1 MKQVTTIGVD
11 LAKNVFQVCVLG
23 PSGQVKLNRQ
33 INHKQLLNTL
43 RQYPEALIA
52 MEACGSSHHWGR
64 QLQTPGMTPPLIP
77 AQHVKAFTR
86 GNKNDSNDALAIE
99 ARNHSVS
106 DFFR

>member
-1 MKQVTTIGVD
+1 MKQVTTIGIN

-52 MEACGSSHHWGR
+52 MEACGSSHHWAPDAR
-64 QLQTPGMTPPLIP
+64 QRCCAPLWGP
-77 AQHVKAFTR
+77 REDRRPRASAR
-86 GNKNDSNDALAIE
+86 G
-99 ARNHSVS
+99 
-106 DFFR
+106 